1 MQKQS
6 LNNILQKSP
15 TCQQTIIE
23 KHPVN
28 PLILDILIQ
37 TIIIQ
42 QTENIIAVDR
52 VVRTSMNHET
62 LTPTGFYS

>member
-15 TCQQTIIE
+15 TSQQTIIE

-28 PLILDILIQ
+28 PLILDIFRHDPK
-37 TIIIQ
+37 
-42 QTENIIAVDR
+42 NILKGFHFFPYSVEQSKPYIYG
-52 VVRTSMNHET
+52 RTLFH
-62 LTPTGFYS
+62 P